1 MQHWI
6 VEPYQK
12 NTEQVHKTIVFFYIL
27 VYGAYRR
34 ALAQATVA
42 WEFLLLVSL
51 VSTAK
56 YFTLEHV
63 SLL

>member
-6 VEPYQK
+6 VEPYQ
-12 NTEQVHKTIVFFYIL
+12 QVCETIVFFYIL
-27 VYGAYRR
+27 VYGTYHR
-34 ALAQATVA
+34 ALAHATVA
-42 WEFLLLVSL
+42 WKFSLLVSL

-56 YFTLEHV
+56 YFTPKHV